1 MIRRRVGLPVLLLV
15 LLSCTAHAAIPTV
28 HLCQSDEGDYP
39 WTLAD
44 RPGLNNLLIERAAR
58 RSGVAVRFH
67 PMPWARCLFKT
78 STGKMD
84 GVVAASFR
92 PERLRIGTYPMRD
105 GRPDAERRL
114 MHNQY
119 LLYRRKGDR
128 QVQWDGHQLHINGM
142 VGVQTGYSVATTLR
156 SLGAM
161 IHQNQRLPAPLL
173 DGLLNNHLRAVA
185 LTAGQGQRLLADNPA
200 YAQHLEALPVPLEN
214 KDFYL
219 VLSWQF
225 QRQHPRLTEQLWEN
239 LMHEQRSAEWQT
251 EVARF
256 R

>member
-1 MIRRRVGLPVLLLV
+1 MARWVSLAGLV
-15 LLSCTAHAAIPTV
+15 LVLSSAAHATIPTV

-58 RSGVAVRFH
+58 RSNVIVRFH

-78 STGKMD
+78 STGEMD

-92 PERLRIGTYPMRD
+92 PERMRIGVYPMRD
-105 GRPDAERRL
+105 GAPDADHSL
-114 MHNQY
+114 MRNQY
-119 LLYRRKGDR
+119 LLYRRKDDP
-128 QVQWDGHQLHINGM
+128 QVQWDGQTLQVNGLI
-142 VGVQTGYSVATTLR
+142 GVQTGYSIANTLR
-156 SLGAM
+156 KLGAM
-161 IHQNQRLPAPLL
+161 IRQNQRLPGLLL
-173 DGLLNNHLRAVA
+173 DDLLEGHLRAVA
-185 LTAGQGQRLLADNPA
+185 LTAGEGQRLLADNPV
-200 YAQHLEALPVPLEN
+200 YAQHLEALPVPLEK

-219 VLSWQF
+219 VLSRQF
-225 QRQHPRLTEQLWEN
+225 QRQHPELTEQLWQH
-239 LMHEQRSAEWQT
+239 LKQEQRSAGWQA